1 VSTFCTKSLTP
12 PSKTSIDDIM
22 AQALLGLSKIVSK
35 SLRVQPSAL
44 CEQAPMRALRWQTM
58 EKAQAILIVD
68 DDSTHRLMLNII
80 LRSCGYC
87 THEARNVDLVLM
99 DIYMPGLSGIQV
111 LAEIKSFNPCVPV
124 ILMTAYCSAKTIL
137 EAKNKGAVGVLD
149 KPLHLDELKEVIVR
163 VLKQGCLA

>member
-1 VSTFCTKSLTP
+1 
-12 PSKTSIDDIM
+12 M

-87 THEARNVDLVLM
+87 THEARNGLDALRLIHQEKVDLVLM

>member
-1 VSTFCTKSLTP
+1 
-12 PSKTSIDDIM
+12 M

-87 THEARNVDLVLM
+87 THEARNGLDALRLIHQKKVDLVLM
-99 DIYMPGLSGIQV
+99 DIFMPGLSGIQV